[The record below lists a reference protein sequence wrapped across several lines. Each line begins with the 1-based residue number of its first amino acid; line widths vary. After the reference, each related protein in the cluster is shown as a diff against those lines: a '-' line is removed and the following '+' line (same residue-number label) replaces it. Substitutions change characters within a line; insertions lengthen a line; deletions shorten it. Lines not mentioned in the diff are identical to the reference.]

1 MSFTVADPLI
11 AYAQEKRLSV
21 QTLQRWQSWPEEEQ
35 TALLVVAKELQLNEN
50 QLRDFLDWLEEI
62 VARDGGAIHDV
73 LMRVEV
79 QRLLEAKL
87 SRNDKLKAIKARI
100 RKIRYPRLSQL
111 EDDLRAT
118 IKALDLGDRV
128 RISFPPTLE
137 SDEMTFEIKARNIQE
152 IKDSLTQLQ
161 QKLDDGALQRVFALM
176 DEV

>member
-1 MSFTVADPLI
+1 MTIKIGDRLPSGTLWELIEDETPGCTIGPNAFEVDKLVSGKRIAVFGLPGAFTPTC
-11 AYAQEKRLSV
+11 S
-21 QTLQRWQSWPEEEQ
+21 
-35 TALLVVAKELQLNEN
+35 AKHLPGYLQL
-50 QLRDFLDWLEEI
+50 
-62 VARDGGAIHDV
+62 A
-73 LMRVEV
+73 
-79 QRLLEAKL
+79 
-87 SRNDKLKAIKARI
+87 DKLKAVKAAL
-100 RKIRYPRLSQL
+100 RKLRYPRLSQL
-111 EDDLRAT
+111 EDDLRAA

>member
-1 MSFTVADPLI
+1 MSFTVADQLI

-21 QTLQRWQSWPEEEQ
+21 QTLQRWRSWPEEDQ

-62 VARDGGAIHDV
+62 VARDGGAIRDV

-79 QRLLEAKL
+79 QRLLQATL
-87 SRNDKLKAIKARI
+87 SRNDKLKAIKACI

-137 SDEMTFEIKARNIQE
+137 GDEMTFEIKARNTQE